1 MECINY
7 CFIAWCGFY
16 CTYGSLIVG
25 GLCIEEYQNRIN
37 PRPPLILEMARN
49 NRCNLSTISE
59 KTEEEEDYA
68 GMHADVF
75 IEQEE

>member
-1 MECINY
+1 
-7 CFIAWCGFY
+7 
-16 CTYGSLIVG
+16 
-25 GLCIEEYQNRIN
+25 
-37 PRPPLILEMARN
+37 MARN

-59 KTEEEEDYA
+59 KTEEEDYA